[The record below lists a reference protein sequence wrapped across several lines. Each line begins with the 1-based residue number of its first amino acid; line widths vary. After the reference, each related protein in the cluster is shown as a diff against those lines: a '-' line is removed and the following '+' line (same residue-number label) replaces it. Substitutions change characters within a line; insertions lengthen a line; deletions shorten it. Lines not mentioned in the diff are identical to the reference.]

1 MARKRYKYVFTRKK
15 HTKGGKLSSILA
27 FASFL
32 LFVGSAICSM
42 MMGGKG
48 GLYLGAA
55 GFIAIGFS
63 VYGFILGL
71 KSFSEENRN
80 VLYSNIKQKRNH
92 SRSLYFIFYFPV
104 QFIRSC
110 TEIKRA
116 FS

>member
-1 MARKRYKYVFTRKK
+1 MARKRYKYAFTRKK

-71 KSFSEENRN
+71 KSFFRG
-80 VLYSNIKQKRNH
+80 KQECIVQQ
-92 SRSLYFIFYFPV
+92 SR
-104 QFIRSC
+104 RSG
-110 TEIKRA
+110 KRA
-116 FS
+116 VNSTLDYDVFDWNWMR

>member
-1 MARKRYKYVFTRKK
+1 MARKRYKYAFTRKK

-32 LFVGSAICSM
+32 GSAICSM

-80 VLYSNIKQKRNH
+80 VLYSKVGAVANGLLTVLWITMF
-92 SRSLYFIFYFPV
+92 LIG
-104 QFIRSC
+104 IG
-110 TEIKRA
+110 
-116 FS
+116 

>member
-1 MARKRYKYVFTRKK
+1 MARKRYKYAFTRKK

-27 FASFL
+27 VASFL

-71 KSFSEENRN
+71 KSFSEENRKCI
-80 VLYSNIKQKRNH
+80 VQQSG
-92 SRSLYFIFYFPV
+92 RSG
-104 QFIRSC
+104 
-110 TEIKRA
+110 KRA
-116 FS
+116 VNSTLDYDVFDWNWMR

>member
-1 MARKRYKYVFTRKK
+1 MRLPERNIPKAESYP
-15 HTKGGKLSSILA
+15 
-27 FASFL
+27 
-32 LFVGSAICSM
+32 LFWHAICSM

-80 VLYSNIKQKRNH
+80 VLYSKVGAVANGLLTVLWITMF
-92 SRSLYFIFYFPV
+92 LIG
-104 QFIRSC
+104 IG
-110 TEIKRA
+110 
-116 FS
+116 

>member
-1 MARKRYKYVFTRKK
+1 MARKRYKYAFTRKK

-71 KSFSEENRN
+71 KSFSEENR
-80 VLYSNIKQKRNH
+80 
-92 SRSLYFIFYFPV
+92 RSD
-104 QFIRSC
+104 
-110 TEIKRA
+110 KRA
-116 FS
+116 VNSTLDYDVFDWNWMR

>member
-1 MARKRYKYVFTRKK
+1 MARKRYKYAFTRKK

-55 GFIAIGFS
+55 G
-63 VYGFILGL
+63 
-71 KSFSEENRN
+71 R
-80 VLYSNIKQKRNH
+80 
-92 SRSLYFIFYFPV
+92 
-104 QFIRSC
+104 
-110 TEIKRA
+110 
-116 FS
+116 

>member
-55 GFIAIGFS
+55 GFS

-80 VLYSNIKQKRNH
+80 VLYSKVGAVANGLLTVLWITMF
-92 SRSLYFIFYFPV
+92 LIG
-104 QFIRSC
+104 IG
-110 TEIKRA
+110 
-116 FS
+116 

>member
-1 MARKRYKYVFTRKK
+1 MARKRYKYVFTRKT
-15 HTKGGKLSSILA
+15 HTKGGKLYSILA

-55 GFIAIGFS
+55 GFNAIGFS

-80 VLYSNIKQKRNH
+80 VLYSKVGAVANGLLTVLWITMF
-92 SRSLYFIFYFPV
+92 LIG
-104 QFIRSC
+104 IG
-110 TEIKRA
+110 
-116 FS
+116 